1 MHNSSVD
8 LYSMVTFQIKGIIM
22 NKLLNKLLKNSSTK
36 HTSILSESDFFN
48 KIDNIVTD
56 VPILNIAFSGEV
68 DSGLTSGLTIFAGP
82 TKTFKTL
89 LGLLCVKAYL
99 TLYPESICVL
109 YDSERGMTK
118 NYLISQGVDPA
129 RIVHTP
135 IENLEELKFD
145 MVKQLKGIERGDK
158 VIFLIDSIGNTAS
171 LKEIEDSLSE
181 KSVADLQRP
190 KVIKSLFRMVTASLV
205 NKDIPCIAICHTY
218 ETMELYSK
226 QIISGGTGLIYS
238 ANQAFIISK
247 AQEKEGT
254 GKDKE
259 LMGWTFT
266 INVEKSRYVKEK
278 SKFSFKVLYDK
289 GIVKYSG
296 LLELG
301 IEAGL
306 IDNSSQGWYHHRG
319 EEKKYRLK
327 EIEDNGDFWKSILQD
342 ETFKI
347 FVRNKYKLLP
357 EYDGV

>member
-1 MHNSSVD
+1 
-8 LYSMVTFQIKGIIM
+8 M
-22 NKLLNKLLKNSSTK
+22 NNILLNKLLKNSSTK

-48 KIDNIVTD
+48 NIDNIQLD
-56 VPILNIAFSGEV
+56 VPILNLAFSGELY
-68 DSGLTSGLTIFAGP
+68 GGMTSGLTIFAGP

-89 LGLLCVKAYL
+89 LGLVCVRAYL
-99 TLYPESICVL
+99 NKYPDAVCIL
-109 YDSERGMTK
+109 YDSERGITK
-118 NYLISQGVDPA
+118 NYLLSQGINSERVL
-129 RIVHTP
+129 HTP

-145 MVKQLKGIERGDK
+145 MVKQLKGIERGNK

-205 NKDIPCIAICHTY
+205 NKDIPCIAVCHTY

-247 AQEKEGT
+247 AQEKEKVD
-254 GKDKE
+254 GKDE
-259 LMGWTFT
+259 LTGWNFT
-266 INVEKSRYVKEK
+266 IHIEKSRYVKEK
-278 SKFSFKVLYDK
+278 SKLTFKVLYSK

-296 LLELG
+296 LLDLG

-306 IDNSSQGWYHHRG
+306 IDNSSKGWYLRQND
-319 EEKKYRLK
+319 EKKYRLK
-327 EIEDNGDFWKSILQD
+327 EIEDSEEFWKDILQD
-342 ETFKI
+342 KTFKT

-357 EYDGV
+357 EYDNE